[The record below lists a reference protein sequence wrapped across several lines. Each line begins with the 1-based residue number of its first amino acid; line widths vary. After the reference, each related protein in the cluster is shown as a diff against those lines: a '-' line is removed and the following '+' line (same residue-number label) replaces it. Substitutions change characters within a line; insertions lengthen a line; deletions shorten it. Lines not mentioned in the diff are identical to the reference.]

1 MIEIQMPRLSDTME
15 EGAINAWLKKP
26 GELVNI
32 GDILVEIETDKAVME
47 HEAYEAGI
55 FHAVLVQEGQS
66 VPIGTAIALLDD
78 GKDNAPAPVPAVPS
92 TPKAVTGLEPATSAT
107 PTLNEEP
114 TPGLK
119 ETPVLAARAFSS
131 PLARREAKERGISM
145 GLLTGTGPGGRI
157 VRSDVI
163 AAAEKNSPA
172 TPGDGDEATHGAVK
186 TSDGDSKA
194 GSDVLRG
201 SVIAPFT
208 SVRKVIS
215 SRLSESSRTIPHF
228 SLTSVAD
235 VEELVQLREEINA
248 QRQAMGRSKISMNDF
263 VVRASALALLEHPG
277 INASYS
283 SENGGQKL
291 LHGRINIGVAMA
303 VEAGLVVP
311 VLLDAAHKPAS
322 QLGTETK
329 ALAAAAQERKLSPA
343 QLSGGTFT
351 VSNLG
356 MYGVESFTAIINVPE
371 GAILAVGRSTPEAV
385 IRAGKIVV
393 RHQLRLTLSAD
404 HRIIDGADGAA
415 FLQTLVTLLG
425 QPLNIVS

>member
-15 EGAINAWLKKP
+15 EGVINAWLKKP
-26 GELVNI
+26 GELVKI

-66 VPIGTAIALLDD
+66 APIGTAIALLDD
-78 GKDNAPAPVPAVPS
+78 GKDNAPAPVPTGPS
-92 TPKAVTGLEPATSAT
+92 TPKAVSVLELATSAT
-107 PTLNEEP
+107 PTRHEKP
-114 TPGLK
+114 TAGLK
-119 ETPVLAARAFSS
+119 ETPALAPRTFSS
-131 PLARREAKERGISM
+131 PLARKEAKERGISM

-163 AAAEKNSPA
+163 SATEMDSPA
-172 TPGDGDEATHGAVK
+172 TPGDGDKATHGGVK
-186 TSDGDSKA
+186 TSDGDSKN

-263 VVRASALALLEHPG
+263 IVRASALALLEHPG

-283 SENGGQKL
+283 PENGGQKL

-311 VLLDAAHKPAS
+311 VLVDAAHKPAS

-329 ALAAAAQERKLSPA
+329 ALTAAAQERKLSPA

-356 MYGVESFTAIINVPE
+356 MYGVESFSAIINAPE
-371 GAILAVGRSTPEAV
+371 GAILAAGRSGLE
-385 IRAGKIVV
+385 VV
-393 RHQLRLTLSAD
+393 VRDGEIMARHQLRLTLSAD

-415 FLQTLVTLLG
+415 FLQTLVALLG
-425 QPLNIVS
+425 QPLVIVS

>member
-15 EGAINAWLKKP
+15 EGVISAWLKKP
-26 GELVNI
+26 GELVNV

-47 HEAYEAGI
+47 QEAYEPGI

-66 VPIGTAIALLDD
+66 APIGAAIALLDD
-78 GKDNAPAPVPAVPS
+78 GKDNALAPAVLS
-92 TPKAVTGLEPATSAT
+92 IPKAVSIPELATSAT
-107 PTLNEEP
+107 PTRNEEP
-114 TPGLK
+114 TPGVK
-119 ETPVLAARAFSS
+119 ETPVLDTRAFSS

-163 AAAEKNSPA
+163 SAAEMQPPA
-172 TPGDGDEATHGAVK
+172 TPGDRDKATHGAVK
-186 TSDGDSKA
+186 TSDGDSKT

-201 SVIAPFT
+201 SVIVPFT

-215 SRLSESSRTIPHF
+215 SRLSESSRAIPHF

-235 VEELVQLREEINA
+235 VEELVRFREETNN

-263 VVRASALALLEHPG
+263 IVRASALALLEHPG

-283 SENGGQKL
+283 PENGGQKL

-322 QLGTETK
+322 QLGAETK

-356 MYGVESFTAIINVPE
+356 MYGVESFTAIINAPE
-371 GAILAVGRSTPEAV
+371 GAILAVGRSAPEAV

>member
-15 EGAINAWLKKP
+15 EGVISAWLKKP
-26 GELVNI
+26 GELVNV

-47 HEAYEAGI
+47 QEAYEPGI

-66 VPIGTAIALLDD
+66 APIGAAIALLDD
-78 GKDNAPAPVPAVPS
+78 GKDNALAPAVLS
-92 TPKAVTGLEPATSAT
+92 IPKAVSIPELATSAT
-107 PTLNEEP
+107 PTRNEEP
-114 TPGLK
+114 TPGVK
-119 ETPVLAARAFSS
+119 ETPVLDTRAFSS

-163 AAAEKNSPA
+163 SAAEMQPPA
-172 TPGDGDEATHGAVK
+172 TPGDRDKATHGAVK
-186 TSDGDSKA
+186 TSDGDSKT

-201 SVIAPFT
+201 SVIVPFT

-215 SRLSESSRTIPHF
+215 SRLSESSRAIPHF

-235 VEELVQLREEINA
+235 VEELVRFREETNN

-263 VVRASALALLEHPG
+263 IVRASALALLEHPG

-283 SENGGQKL
+283 PENGGQKL

-322 QLGTETK
+322 QLGAETK

-356 MYGVESFTAIINVPE
+356 MYGVE
-371 GAILAVGRSTPEAV
+371 
-385 IRAGKIVV
+385 
-393 RHQLRLTLSAD
+393 
-404 HRIIDGADGAA
+404 
-415 FLQTLVTLLG
+415 
-425 QPLNIVS
+425 